1 MKIKNKLKLLLVM
14 IMGVLT
20 LNNVL
25 GITIM
30 ENVKKTAPVNNSPVG
45 SIIGGAVVM
54 GVGLGIFVG
63 LIIFI
68 IWFIVNK
75 IREARRKHS
84 DLLYQ
89 KFTIEVSKCH
99 QNRDGRL
106 KKRNY
111 KTFFLT
117 FKRSNILLD
126 TTEEGL
132 KVFGKYDGELI
143 EKDNFVLLSIYRITG
158 IFSREKD
165 IIIIPYELRKLLK
178 KEKHGKNWE
187 LIIKAES
194 IDEALNTDYYGQ
206 LVVKDNKNND
216 KLINFNEYIQENF
229 MKKYI
234 FRQVIKDNLLDYKS
248 SMDKAVEINPNIQ
261 VERKNPKQ

>member
-1 MKIKNKLKLLLVM
+1 MKLKNKLKFGLIILLFGL
-14 IMGVLT
+14 L
-20 LNNVL
+20 LNNVFS
-25 GITIM
+25 ITII
-30 ENVKKTAPVNNSPVG
+30 ENVKKTAPNPNSPLG
-45 SIIGGAVVM
+45 SIIGGAIVM
-54 GVGLGIFVG
+54 GVGLGIIVG

-75 IREARRKHS
+75 IREAKRKHS

-99 QNRDGRL
+99 QNRDSRL
-106 KKRNY
+106 KKRNF

-117 FKRSNILLD
+117 FKRSNILLN
-126 TTEEGL
+126 TQEEGL

-143 EKDNFVLLSIYRITG
+143 EKDNFVLLSIYRVTG
-158 IFSREKD
+158 VFSREKD

-206 LVVKDNKNND
+206 LVVKDNKDND
-216 KLINFNEYIQENF
+216 KLINFNEYIQEKF

-234 FRQVIKDNLLDYKS
+234 MRQVIKDNLLDYKS
-248 SMDKAVEINPNIQ
+248 SMDKAVEINPNVQ
-261 VERKNPKQ
+261 VERKNPKN